1 MRRALALLLLIGCTP
16 SFDSASDVRD
26 LRVLAIQAEPPE
38 AQYDASS
45 ADAVHIRIL
54 AVDPLRTQN
63 LGLMKWDICAPTDS
77 RRCDYGP
84 IVPQASGSQT
94 RTMSQEFTADIAVPA
109 SIISQ
114 LVGNDALGG
123 FLSTFRAQF
132 SLSLDD
138 GDPNGPIFAE
148 KALVYSRRDHVP
160 NHNPGLV
167 DLKVTRDGNAQPLVY
182 VNGKLRLELNV
193 EYGLRPVL
201 ADGAQEEYDTTD
213 LKGNTVHLTEQASY
227 AFFTTPGAEFD
238 RDNADEPFDGIAPVD
253 GLTRLRAFSNSGG
266 TVWIIVRDGRGG
278 TSWMAIPWETAI
290 SP

>member
-1 MRRALALLLLIGCTP
+1 MRRALLLLLAVGCTP

-38 AQYDASS
+38 AQYDATSV
-45 ADAVHIRIL
+45 DAVHIRIL
-54 AVDPLRTQN
+54 AADPLREQN
-63 LGLMKWDICAPTDS
+63 IGLMKWDICAPTDS
-77 RRCDYGP
+77 RRCDHGP

-94 RTMSQEFTADIAVPA
+94 RIMSEEFTADIAVPA
-109 SIISQ
+109 GIIAD
-114 LVGNDALGG
+114 LVGNDTLGG

-132 SLSLDD
+132 SFSLDD

-148 KALVYSRRDHVP
+148 KALVYSKRDHTP

-167 DLKVTRDGNAQPLVY
+167 DLKVTVDGNPKPLVY
-182 VNGKLRLELNV
+182 VDGKLHLQLNV

-201 ADGAQEEYDTTD
+201 AEGAQEEYDTTD
-213 LKGNTVHLTEQASY
+213 LTGNKVHLTEQASY

-238 RDNADEPFDGIAPVD
+238 RDNADEPFDGDAPVD
-253 GLTRLRAFSNSGG
+253 GLTRIRAYSTVGG
-266 TVWIIVRDGRGG
+266 TVWVIVRDGRGG
-278 TSWMAIPWETAI
+278 TSWMEIPWDVTV